1 MSGTKVSP
9 GIHIATLAASNG
21 LDVEGDL
28 ASILPAAATDSFDQ
42 R

>member
-1 MSGTKVSP
+1 M
-9 GIHIATLAASNG
+9 IFATLAAAYG

-28 ASILPAAATDSFDQ
+28 ASIFPAAATD